1 MLGKRHARLLLPI
14 DHQII
19 EAVGFTEAEYLEYL
33 QLQEQLSR
41 TRPAG
46 PVALFGIDDAILI
59 GIAINAALT
68 AAAYLLT
75 PRLKSS
81 PGSPGQL
88 RQNDQRGLRLV
99 DRTEFAPKAGIS
111 SSQDVVEL
119 GSTVPVVWANRETI
133 DGVTYGGVR
142 VNCPLLW
149 SQMVSLGGSQMLRA
163 VYLLGEA
170 PITGVDPT
178 QFAFGENL
186 LSSYDLGSAGDAS
199 ARVTIYHRPNGGRIR
214 ATDRIAG
221 RLAAN
226 DPGNAEANGAADV
239 FQVRGLNN
247 EWVSATCYSY
257 SPSSQTTFGLYAPIG
272 NGLPFRINP
281 VMRSA
286 RLLSTV
292 QAPTRSQRED
302 GYSMVECSPDHAALV
317 QRQKNDAIS
326 NGLGGLVAL
335 RRSGSTITTAPAD
348 APQSLLVGDEIDYVL
363 DNSTSANS
371 TFTSRNYSE
380 PKGDIATA
388 VAGRQRQWDDSII
401 VGETYRIGSAVAVCK
416 SRTPSDDVFRSDVQ
430 SQPVGGGVAIT
441 ATFAVVTGGS
451 VDFPTTAPP
460 DPYSKRCGSSKP
472 QIMRMARAT
481 IAVPQPAQVIE
492 IGGKSTVGI
501 RVNGFCN
508 LRDSPSYS
516 QIDLN
521 ACDIFDK
528 DLLAPNQTLQT
539 TSFQSG
545 TITQIET
552 RYTFWRLRYRIA
564 GSSASWSQ
572 FPQLMGVAGSTQQ
585 QQYWF
590 NRIEF
595 PSRQRWELEYQPVS
609 GWEIRSGTATGD
621 LVVIDA
627 RLSSLLTLSDGTAVV
642 RVPGKY
648 VSRQQSTFEMP
659 CATPAAGSLG
669 IPYVDDASIVDG
681 WGRLAEQFVYEEFSA
696 STSSPEH
703 EIVYVNVIDNAPT
716 TPSYDNLALVAVN
729 IRSGSEAT
737 TLGQF
742 SAYVNQAMAASHSF
756 PDLLAAGLTN
766 ERYGVGSILSP
777 LQVGTA
783 SFVAAATWT
792 RNRRYFWDGTLPK
805 PVNFRQWGND
815 TAALF
820 LLDLVTRNG
829 VSYLQSAVLF
839 DEAEQITGI
848 FNSGNIVEES
858 FKLSYF
864 PQQDRQRIRV
874 SVKWREERAAVGDGS
889 NRGLFPVI
897 REVTVREAGTSATAP
912 IELIDMSDFCTSER
926 HAIDVAKLKCR
937 LKRLSTHQV
946 DLTTIPQQATLVP
959 GRCFRLAME
968 TVSYAKPRN
977 GAILADGTVMAS
989 NDIAD
994 GSYSVLLWDG
1004 TNQIQETT
1012 LTISSGKAVGQGQAV
1027 FTIAELAATEQTYKV
1042 QSMGFNEDGNINV
1055 AALHWPTDASGYSA
1069 VSAGW
1074 DVTGNWTIEGAIGS
1088 TDAPG
1093 TITPSFSGVTIVGA
1107 SSLTVGVPSSYSA
1120 VVSGTGTGYT
1130 YAWSGAGLTFGSA
1143 TSAVT
1148 TITATS
1154 IGAKTASCAVTR
1166 GGVTITGTQAIA
1178 ALSATGTTT
1187 IGTVTISGA
1196 TTGTGAPSSIYSAAI
1211 SGTATDLVYSWSAP
1225 VVPASRAVTFSATNA
1240 QTPTIAFSGT
1250 GTYTLQCRVSSF
1262 SATDRAVDLPVTF
1275 SITTDTA
1282 TATAHG
1288 LLADDEVIF
1297 TTTTGT
1303 LPTGLAERTAYYVRS
1318 AGLTANAFTVA
1329 TTPGG
1334 TAIDMTGTA
1343 TGSYRVSRLGKTDL
1357 HTVVVS

>member
-1 MLGKRHARLLLPI
+1 MLGRRHARLLLPI

-41 TRPAG
+41 TRPTSG
-46 PVALFGIDDAILI
+46 PVALLDPFTIILI
-59 GIAINAALT
+59 GVAINAALT

-75 PRLKSS
+75 PRLKSG
-81 PGSPGQL
+81 PGTPGQL

-119 GSTVPVVWANRETI
+119 GSTVPVVWCNRETI

-163 VYLLGEA
+163 VYLVGEA
-170 PITGVDPT
+170 PITGIDPT

-199 ARVTIYHRPNGGRIR
+199 ARVTIYHRPGGGRIR

-239 FQVRGLNN
+239 FQVRGLNG
-247 EWVSATCYSY
+247 EWVPATCYSY
-257 SPSSQTTFGLYAPIG
+257 SPSSQTVFGLYAPIG
-272 NGLPFRINP
+272 NGLGFRLNP
-281 VMRSA
+281 VLRSA
-286 RLLSTV
+286 RTLSIV
-292 QAPTRSQRED
+292 QAPTKSQRED
-302 GYSMVECSPDHAALV
+302 GYSMIECSPDPSAVV
-317 QRQKNDAIS
+317 QRMKNDANNDSRGYLSAHRRAGATITIT
-326 NGLGGLVAL
+326 GTAVAL
-335 RRSGSTITTAPAD
+335 
-348 APQSLLVGDEIDYVL
+348 QVGDEVDYLL
-363 DNSTSANS
+363 DKATSAEDYYE
-371 TFTSRNYSE
+371 SRKYRE
-380 PKGDIATA
+380 PKGDIASA

-401 VGETYRIGSAVAVCK
+401 VGESYRIGSAMAVCK
-416 SRTPSDDVFRSDVQ
+416 SRTPSDDIFRSDVQ
-430 SQPVGGGVAIT
+430 SQPVGGGVSIT
-441 ATFAVVTGGS
+441 AAFVIVTAGTTE
-451 VDFPTTAPP
+451 FPGTRNG
-460 DPYSKRCGSSKP
+460 KCGSDAP
-472 QIMRMARAT
+472 HIMRVARAT

-501 RVNGFCN
+501 RVSGFCN
-508 LRDSPSYS
+508 LKDAPSYT

-521 ACDIFDK
+521 ACDIYDK
-528 DLLAPNQTLQT
+528 QLLAPNQILDA

-545 TITQIET
+545 TIAQVET
-552 RYTFWRLRYRIA
+552 RYSFWRLRYRIA
-564 GSSASWSQ
+564 GSSAAWSQ

-595 PSRQRWELEYQPVS
+595 PSRQRWEVEYLPVS
-609 GWEIRSGTATGD
+609 GWEIRSSNATGD

-627 RLSSLLTLSDGTAVV
+627 RLSSLLTLTDGVAVV
-642 RVPGKY
+642 RAPGIFLP
-648 VSRQQSTFEMP
+648 RQQSKFQMP
-659 CATPAAGSLG
+659 CTIPAVGDIG
-669 IPYVDDASIVDG
+669 IPYVDDSNIVDG

-703 EIVYVNVIDNAPT
+703 EIVYINVIDIAPT

-729 IRSGSEAT
+729 IRSSSEAT

-756 PDLLAAGLTN
+756 PDLLATGLTN

-783 SFVAAATWT
+783 SFTAAATWT

-820 LLDLVTRNG
+820 LLDLVARNG
-829 VSYLQSAVLF
+829 VSYLQPAVLF
-839 DEAEQITGI
+839 DEVEQITGI
-848 FNSGNIVEES
+848 FNSGNIVEGS

-912 IELIDMSDFCTSER
+912 IESIDMSDFCTSER

-946 DLTTIPQQATLVP
+946 NFATIPQQATLSP
-959 GRCFRLAME
+959 ARCFRLAME

-977 GAILADGTVMAS
+977 GAILADGTIIAS
-989 NDIAD
+989 DDIGD
-994 GSYSVLLWDG
+994 GTCSALLWDG
-1004 TNQIQETT
+1004 TSQIQETT
-1012 LTISSGKAVGQGQAV
+1012 ITISGGKAVGQGQAV

-1042 QSMGFNEDGNINV
+1042 QSMGFNEGGNIDV
-1055 AALHWPTDASGYSA
+1055 TALHWPTDANGYSA

-1074 DVTGNWTIEGAIGS
+1074 DVTGNWTIEGAIGT

-1093 TITPSFSGVTIVGA
+1093 TITASFTGVTIVGA
-1107 SSLTVGVPSSYSA
+1107 GSLTVGVASSYSA

-1130 YAWSGAGLTFGSA
+1130 YSWSGAGLTFGSA

-1148 TITATS
+1148 TISATS
-1154 IGAKTASCAVTR
+1154 IGSKVASCAVTR
-1166 GGVTITGTQAIA
+1166 GGVTLTGTQAIA
-1178 ALSATGTTT
+1178 ALATTGTTT
-1187 IGTVTISGA
+1187 IGTVTISGN
-1196 TTGTGAPSSIYSAAI
+1196 TTGTGAPSSAYSATI
-1211 SGTATDLVYSWSAP
+1211 SGTATDLVYSWSTP
-1225 VVPASRAVTFSATNA
+1225 VIVLPSGVTSRSVTFSATNA
-1240 QTPTIAFSGT
+1240 QAPTVTFSGT
-1250 GTYTLQCRVSSF
+1250 GTYKLQCRVGSF
-1262 SATDRAVDLPVTF
+1262 SATDRAVELPVTF
-1275 SITTDTA
+1275 TIATDTA

-1288 LLADDEVIF
+1288 LLADDEITF
-1297 TTTTGT
+1297 AATTGT
-1303 LPTGLAERTAYYVRS
+1303 LPTGLADRTAYYVRS
-1318 AGLTANAFTVA
+1318 TGLTANTFTVA
-1329 TTPGG
+1329 ATPGG
-1334 TAIDMTGTA
+1334 TAIDLTGTA

-1357 HTVVVS
+1357 HTVVIS